1 MHQSTVVSLQYC
13 MQFIVILC
21 VHPVNSSSPTY
32 LPFNSSTSRPALNL
46 EQEMQKAQSK
56 VLLLIQSLFRF
67 SVHESS

>member
-1 MHQSTVVSLQYC
+1 

-21 VHPVNSSSPTY
+21 VHSVNSSSSTY
-32 LPFNSSTSRPALNL
+32 LPFNSSTSPPALNL
-46 EQEMQKAQSK
+46 KQEMQKAQSK